1 MTEFRIGPD
10 YLNDALETAEVDGI
24 RMAKNWRGQLK
35 LDTEMSSDET
45 INVLI
50 SGLARL
56 YAKLIR
62 ERAGHGPSMQV

>member
-10 YLNDALETAEVDGI
+10 YLNDALEAAEIKGVT
-24 RMAKNWRGQLK
+24 MTKNWRGQLK
-35 LDTEMSSDET
+35 LDTEMSSAET

-62 ERAGHGPSMQV
+62 ERAGHGPSKQA